1 MTSPAPEH
9 FLPPLYR
16 NLAAH
21 NVRTSLHYTQ
31 LRTVSDPTNHIGDSF
46 LLHPSSHS
54 ETLITKENAKC
65 LVFPRVQRAK
75 RRVKEIEQRVE
86 QEMSSRFEGLTDD
99 QRNSVLSLVSTNTL
113 LRNLNQKAINYNS
126 SKRRGSL
133 GYKSI
138 TVDDFSA
145 VNDLL
150 SAEIP
155 DFLVHEHLL
164 ISDKEKQEE
173 EEEKRRKEQK
183 RLDDE
188 LWDEDDGDG
197 GKGSSSRSLANQQHQ
212 QHLSRRPEL
221 TPKAKYSKMVSQ
233 IKQAESFIAP
243 PGTIQQQDPNNP
255 PGYEEMKRV
264 TRSLYEWSQNMINE
278 PINLLNNKNLPQ
290 ITPNTILP
298 PRNATPPKNNNTSST
313 TNDSQKS
320 QSDQS
325 NLSPSNININS
336 SSLQPSSNQPQSP
349 QDPTSLSSAT
359 LNPAQ
364 SCTNTASQQQQQ
376 QQQDQKEEQATTYGE
391 FDVLLNACKPV
402 AAESKLSI
410 RLNVMQETN
419 PPQALIQSLKANL
432 GYDIKTHVET
442 IKVEEV
448 ERSVRGFNFSSHPK
462 PEYTST
468 LSKKRH
474 QYGNWYI
481 KPSMWNEYMLKS
493 GAEKNPKPREK
504 MGGLVQQKLDA
515 IMVNR
520 AKEEAAFQA
529 ALLQSFGAVV
539 LAKAAVGDKEKEG
552 KEKDG
557 GNGGGGGASR
567 GGDAVGSR
575 QQSRQVSRQVSRQSS
590 FANLIHEGGKS
601 VSQVQLSGG
610 GPSGSVVRQP
620 SMLRRDQTK
629 SQSSIASVP
638 EEVA

>member
-1 MTSPAPEH
+1 
-9 FLPPLYR
+9 
-16 NLAAH
+16 
-21 NVRTSLHYTQ
+21 TSLHYTQ

-65 LVFPRVQRAK
+65 LIFPRVQRAK
-75 RRVKEIEQRVE
+75 LRVKEIEQRVE

-99 QRNSVLSLVSTNTL
+99 QRESVLSLVSTNTL

-133 GYKSI
+133 GYKAI
-138 TVDDFSA
+138 AVDDFSA
-145 VNDLL
+145 TNDLL

-155 DFLVHEHLL
+155 DFFVHEHLL
-164 ISDKEKQEE
+164 ISDKEKHME

-188 LWDEDDGDG
+188 LWDEDDDGVG
-197 GKGSSSRSLANQQHQ
+197 GKGSSSHSLANQHLQHQ
-212 QHLSRRPEL
+212 TRRPEL

-243 PGTIQQQDPNNP
+243 AGTIQQQDPNNP
-255 PGYEEMKRV
+255 PGYEEMKSV

-290 ITPNTILP
+290 ITPNSILP
-298 PRNATPPKNNNTSST
+298 PRNATPPKNSAPS
-313 TNDSQKS
+313 TNDSQQS

-325 NLSPSNININS
+325 NLSPSNINSNS
-336 SSLQPSSNQPQSP
+336 SSLQPSSNQPQST

-376 QQQDQKEEQATTYGE
+376 QQDQKEDQATTYGE

-448 ERSVRGFNFSSHPK
+448 ERSVRGFNFSSHQQH
-462 PEYTST
+462 EYTST

-529 ALLQSFGAVV
+529 ALLQSFGAAV
-539 LAKAAVGDKEKEG
+539 LAKAAVGEKEKEKEG
-552 KEKDG
+552 N
-557 GNGGGGGASR
+557 NGGGGTSR
-567 GGDAVGSR
+567 GGDNLGSR
-575 QQSRQVSRQVSRQSS
+575 HQSRQVSRQVSRQSS
-590 FANLIHEGGKS
+590 FANLIHDGGKS
-601 VSQVQLSGG
+601 ASLVQLSGG
-610 GPSGSVVRQP
+610 GPSGSVVRQL